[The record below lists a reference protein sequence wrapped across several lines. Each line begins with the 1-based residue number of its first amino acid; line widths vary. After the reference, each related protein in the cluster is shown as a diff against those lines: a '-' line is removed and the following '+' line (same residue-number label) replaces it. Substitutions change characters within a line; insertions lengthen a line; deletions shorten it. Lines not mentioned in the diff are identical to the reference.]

1 MPGSMAEL
9 TAATATVQWS
19 EAAKI
24 VHHIKPSLESLGIR
38 EVEAAVL
45 LLEQAQP
52 AAYAL
57 LPAAVM
63 QLTTQVQ
70 RALDTLPQEL
80 GNDGNK

>member
-1 MPGSMAEL
+1 
-9 TAATATVQWS
+9 
-19 EAAKI
+19 

-57 LPAAVM
+57 LPSAVM
-63 QLTTQVQ
+63 QLTAQVQ
-70 RALDTLPQEL
+70 QALDTLPREL
-80 GNDGNK
+80 G